1 MRRYIILAILILV
14 MSSLSSAHAQ
24 KKARLSIATGG
35 TGGVYY
41 PLGGAIAS
49 VLSKY
54 VPTIEATAEVTAAS
68 VDNCKLIGAKKVE
81 LALTM
86 TDAVQDA
93 FQGVGMFKEKIP
105 LRTIC
110 AIFPNSM
117 HIVTVQGKGINEV
130 LDLKGKR
137 VSTGA
142 PGSATEVQGL
152 RILEAYGIDP
162 NKDLKREK
170 LGASESAGALK
181 DRKID
186 AYFWSGGYPTSSV
199 TDLASTPGFKIKLL
213 AHGEAI
219 PKMSDKY
226 GKIYSQGII
235 PARTYPGQESDV
247 PVAWGWALLVCHEK
261 MEEKMVYDII
271 KTLFD
276 RKFELVA
283 IHREAQHLN
292 LDRQV
297 NESPIPF
304 HSGAARYYME
314 KGLKLK

>member
-1 MRRYIILAILILV
+1 MRRIVTFGILILFMV
-14 MSSLSSAHAQ
+14 FVPSAHAQ
-24 KKARLSIATGG
+24 KKARISIATGG

-54 VPTIEATAEVTAAS
+54 VPTLEATAEVTSAS
-68 VDNCKLIGAKKVE
+68 VDNCKLIGAKKAE

-86 TDAVQDA
+86 TDAAQDA

-117 HIVTVQGKGINEV
+117 HIVTVEGKGINKAA
-130 LDLKGKR
+130 DLKGRR

-142 PGSATEVQGL
+142 PGSATEVQAL

-199 TDLASTPGFKIKLL
+199 TDLASTPGYKIKLL
-213 AHGEAI
+213 PHEEAI
-219 PKMSDKY
+219 PKMRVKY
-226 GKIYSQGII
+226 GKIYSKGII
-235 PARTYPGQESDV
+235 PARTYAGQDSDV
-247 PVAWGWALLVCHEK
+247 AVTWGWALLVSHEQ
-261 MEEKMVYDII
+261 MEEKMGYDIV

-276 RKFELVA
+276 RKPELVI
-283 IHREAQHLN
+283 IHREAAHLS
-292 LDRQV
+292 LDHQAD
-297 NESPIPF
+297 ESPLPF
-304 HSGAARYYME
+304 HPGAFRYYSE
-314 KGLKLK
+314 KGLKIK

>member
-1 MRRYIILAILILV
+1 MRRLAIFGILILSMIFV
-14 MSSLSSAHAQ
+14 PSAHAQ
-24 KKARLSIATGG
+24 KKARISIATGG

-54 VPTIEATAEVTAAS
+54 VPTIEATAEVTSAS
-68 VDNCKLIGAKKVE
+68 VDNCKLIGAKKAE

-86 TDAVQDA
+86 TDAALDA

-117 HIVTVQGKGINEV
+117 HIVTVEGKGINKA

-137 VSTGA
+137 VSTGS
-142 PGSATEVQGL
+142 PGSATEVQAL

-199 TDLASTPGFKIKLL
+199 TDLASTPGYKIKLIPQE
-213 AHGEAI
+213 EAI
-219 PKMSDKY
+219 PKMRVKY
-226 GKIYSQGII
+226 GKIYSKGII
-235 PARTYPGQESDV
+235 PARTYAGQDSDV
-247 PVAWGWALLVCHEK
+247 AVTWGWALLVCHEK
-261 MEEKMVYDII
+261 MEEKMGYDIV

-276 RKFELVA
+276 QKPELVI
-283 IHREAQHLN
+283 IHREAAHLS
-292 LDRQV
+292 LDHQAD
-297 NESPIPF
+297 ESPLPF
-304 HSGAARYYME
+304 HSGALRYYAE
-314 KGLKLK
+314 KGLKIK